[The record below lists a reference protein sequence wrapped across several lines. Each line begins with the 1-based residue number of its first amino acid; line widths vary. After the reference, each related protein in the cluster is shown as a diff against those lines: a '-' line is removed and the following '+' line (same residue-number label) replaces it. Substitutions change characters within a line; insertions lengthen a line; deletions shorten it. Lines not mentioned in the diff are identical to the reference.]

1 MLSKLN
7 QLLTLRVE
15 IRRKETRIADL
26 EVELPGLKE
35 ETQVMVQHQCQL
47 SQELM
52 RRNEAYD
59 KSRAEC
65 DRMMNEAATDFESF
79 THTMLDQLE
88 LQVEILNEARRL
100 SSVHMSKVD
109 EHKIELM
116 LQIRHERSMSALIDQ
131 LKTNLALDRENAA
144 SLYDEF
150 IRNEA
155 WVLNGL

>member
-1 MLSKLN
+1 MMLKLN

-35 ETQVMVQHQCQL
+35 ETQVMVQRQCML

-52 RRNEAYD
+52 RRNQAYD

-65 DRMMNEAATDFESF
+65 DRLMRAAANDYESF
-79 THTMLDQLE
+79 THTMLDMLE
-88 LQVEILNEARRL
+88 LQVDNLNEARRL

-131 LKTNLALDRENAA
+131 LKTNVALDRENAA

-150 IRNEA
+150 IHNE
-155 WVLNGL
+155 